1 MRRFEDRV
9 ALVTGA
15 SRGIGLAVA
24 RRLVDEG
31 ARVVLTGRDP
41 DTLAGAVETLGADR
55 AAAVAGKVDD
65 AEHRAQAVATT
76 VERFGRIDHL
86 VNNAGI
92 NPVFGPALQIERAA
106 VDKIL
111 AVNVVAALEWTRD
124 AVAAGLGAHEGA
136 SVVCTGSAAGLTA
149 SPGIAFYG
157 VSKAALL
164 NLTAQLAVELAPRVR
179 VNAVAPAVVRT
190 RLARRL
196 YEDDEAAVAAR
207 YPLGRLG
214 EPEDVAGPVAFL
226 LSDDASWVTGQT
238 LVLDG
243 GVSVRPWGEG

>member
-1 MRRFEDRV
+1 MRRFEGRV

-31 ARVVLTGRDP
+31 ASVVVTGRKP
-41 DTLAGAVETLGADR
+41 DALAAAVEGLGAER
-55 AAAVAGKVDD
+55 AVGVAGKVDD
-65 AEHRAQAVATT
+65 GEHRATAIATA
-76 VERFGRIDHL
+76 VERFGRLDHL

-92 NPVFGPALQIERAA
+92 NPVFGPVLGIERAA

-124 AVAAGLGAHEGA
+124 AVAAGLGTHDGA
-136 SVVCTGSAAGLTA
+136 SVVCTGSAAGLTS

-190 RLARRL
+190 ELARRL
-196 YEDDEAAVAAR
+196 YEGDEAGVAAR

-226 LSDDASWVTGQT
+226 LSDDAAWVTGQT